1 MRFGSVGGVHEA
13 GQGGPYLEV
22 RQPQP
27 GDSFGRRAIGRIV
40 EEAGKMQMGIAASF
54 FDYGEDC
61 LLIHAKLVSAGQTQ
75 QDTQRISLCLGSAGF
90 QQVQLA

>member
-40 EEAGKMQMGIAASF
+40 NEGARRKPTTKKKK
-54 FDYGEDC
+54 
-61 LLIHAKLVSAGQTQ
+61 KLS
-75 QDTQRISLCLGSAGF
+75 GF
-90 QQVQLA
+90 